1 MQGGRCAVALC
12 CFASSCRWLVKKHKH
27 LKATDILA
35 RIYQGDQERAEAEV
49 ADIQAVLRSG
59 DGIPGS
65 PSGPLHKLK
74 VFFTWRFLHRYNCGP
89 YSARITYHRKKVSL
103 LFSRLPPNARKRI
116 SRAQCGSLVPKP
128 YHEGP
133 ARAGQG
139 GMVVRGKVWGR
150 D

>member
-103 LFSRLPPNARKRI
+103 LFSRLPPNARE
-116 SRAQCGSLVPKP
+116 SEYRARNAVASSPSLITKGRPGWYMVP
-128 YHEGP
+128 
-133 ARAGQG
+133 
-139 GMVVRGKVWGR
+139 VVRGKVWGR